1 MVLFSLFNIRLTINV
16 VCSKGYVALRL
27 RFGFLWKQSK
37 HNQRLQEKAN
47 GAPKVYGPD
56 WWFEKFF
63 FSYHLHCLGS
73 IRRDC

>member
-37 HNQRLQEKAN
+37 HNQRLQEKAK

-63 FSYHLHCLGS
+63 FFLSLTLFRQYS
-73 IRRDC
+73 